1 MGQAYAEASQ
11 FRRACM
17 SMMAWSL
24 TNEERAQVRNAFIEL
39 DKNKTGTITL
49 CEMKTVLQQRYDITD
64 NDMKALFDK
73 LDATNDEE
81 IHYSEFLAAMVSTRI
96 ALHDDMLTQT
106 FRKFDCDNSGYIT
119 AENLKQVLGES
130 FDGAEVTDIMKEADL
145 TADGRISYDEFI
157 AYLKDGATN
166 EKHARVADK
175 IIDHACDEHLE
186 DKNAIHVPE
195 GYLGLKARAIR
206 TSLEK
211 TGAKTPEDKG
221 TTTAGTQKRSQ
232 ACIIL

>member
-24 TNEERAQVRNAFIEL
+24 TNEERANVRNAFIEL

-49 CEMKTVLQQRYDITD
+49 CEMKQVLSQRFDITD
-64 NDMKALFDK
+64 DEIKPIFEK

-81 IHYSEFLAAMVSTRI
+81 IHYTEFLAAMVSTRI

-106 FRKFDCDNSGYIT
+106 FRKFDVDNSGFIT

-130 FDGAEVTDIMKEADL
+130 FDGGEVSDIMKEADL
-145 TADGRISYDEFI
+145 TADGKISYDEFI

-175 IIDHACDEHLE
+175 MIDRACDEHLE
-186 DKNAIHVPE
+186 DPNNPCHVPE
-195 GYLGLKARAIR
+195 GYLGLKARQR
-206 TSLEK
+206 TS
-211 TGAKTPEDKG
+211 A
-221 TTTAGTQKRSQ
+221 
-232 ACIIL
+232 